1 MQIFELNHAK
11 KSNTLIESVCRD
23 LTRDQRRIV
32 EGMVRDLRPLFETTL
47 SADQIQQI
55 FQQAQQKQAAQG
67 GAGRT
72 AIGRAVDTTKAVG
85 SAVGTAAGAV
95 NKAIDG
101 LGRYLQTTAPVQ
113 YFDQKFEDLKQ
124 KISAKLGADSKTMA
138 VIDQLGQ
145 YARANP
151 GKTTFVIGALTA
163 VAALTTGPA
172 GGAIAGQ
179 VLRGAVELL
188 KGEKLSTAVGKGIK
202 SAAFGYLT
210 GSVLDSIGDWFRTW
224 TLNMVQYT
232 PEIREAEFGWSQT
245 ISWQVPGYSET
256 RTQIESIDAYF
267 RNADADR
274 LSQLVNTFNST
285 SDASVKD
292 QAFNEFRK
300 IFAKVGEP
308 GYFEGA
314 LVDDNTARQLAIAN
328 NKAYQNTILLTKN
341 IAAAAQGAV
350 QAATGTAKTPA
361 AVPAA
366 PAPAPQVREGYTR
379 LTNKEIR
386 EIFAIAGGQLTE
398 GPTWDKIKSVG
409 GKLAQKITN
418 KQVSAANLYRSWE
431 KSGKPDDSGVIAD
444 ILKTGNVTD
453 DVIQD
458 IYSAMNI
465 EVATPVSLDRP
476 SSAAQPA
483 QPAEIDKLSQIS
495 ADSWIKRTAN
505 QKLEPS
511 AYKDAL
517 TKFID
522 KAMFNVHTEAEHLSP
537 TNRKRMDSIITSIA
551 GAKDNTKRVKELFSA
566 LGSLAFQIKQEL
578 GTSRSTAAITNIPEP
593 PETAPAAAVQPA
605 PAATPAAA
613 KYSSAMQAVD
623 TIMREVPKDWLPE
636 ITAELLK
643 RQRVTA
649 TKK

>member
-124 KISAKLGADSKTMA
+124 KISTKLGADSKTMA

-151 GKTTFVIGALTA
+151 GKTAFVIGALTA
-163 VAALTTGPA
+163 VAAFTTGPA

-179 VLRGAVELL
+179 ILRGATELL
-188 KGEKLSTAVGKGIK
+188 KGEKLSTAVGKGAK
-202 SAAFGYLT
+202 SAAIGGALGAGITALGDYFGNIE
-210 GSVLDSIGDWFRTW
+210 VVARQI
-224 TLNMVQYT
+224 
-232 PEIREAEFGWSQT
+232 
-245 ISWQVPGYSET
+245 PGYT
-256 RTQIESIDAYF
+256 QLTQLGFHRTSIRIGGNNPGFFFGDLRGIIIPSQLAPKLELLIDQTEKYIDA
-267 RNADADR
+267 RNWAGADR
-274 LSQLVNTFNST
+274 YWKEVTAIVDNPEVRQ
-285 SDASVKD
+285 AVKEIAGNNQKLYD
-292 QAFNEFRK
+292 QAVANAANFKEVATK
-300 IFAKVGEP
+300 ISST
-308 GYFEGA
+308 
-314 LVDDNTARQLAIAN
+314 LTA
-328 NKAYQNTILLTKN
+328 
-341 IAAAAQGAV
+341 AV
-350 QAATGTAKTPA
+350 QGGIAGASAAPAPAAKT
-361 AVPAA
+361 
-366 PAPAPQVREGYTR
+366 PAPAPQVKEGYTR

-418 KQVSAANLYRSWE
+418 KQINPAALLKHWE
-431 KSGKPDDSGVIAD
+431 YAGRPTDSGIIAT
-444 ILKTGNVTD
+444 ILRSNNISD

-458 IYSAMNI
+458 IFGAMNI
-465 EVATPVSLDRP
+465 EVNTP
-476 SSAAQPA
+476 A
-483 QPAEIDKLSQIS
+483 
-495 ADSWIKRTAN
+495 
-505 QKLEPS
+505 
-511 AYKDAL
+511 
-517 TKFID
+517 
-522 KAMFNVHTEAEHLSP
+522 
-537 TNRKRMDSIITSIA
+537 A
-551 GAKDNTKRVKELFSA
+551 GAT
-566 LGSLAFQIKQEL
+566 
-578 GTSRSTAAITNIPEP
+578 TATTPTTP
-593 PETAPAAAVQPA
+593 TTPGAAVSS
-605 PAATPAAA
+605 TPAAA
-613 KYSSAMQAVD
+613 TSATAAK
-623 TIMREVPKDWLPE
+623 PLPA
-636 ITAELLK
+636 AEPGPAMNNSQLLK
-643 RQRVTA
+643 SYEMMTPAQRAQLIKDFEIIDDRDRLA
-649 TKK
+649 TGTNESLRSQRKI